1 MAQPLL
7 VYAGGFHPQDCVDNL
22 GEFLVSTM
30 EAFKREMFQEFK
42 SHSNQ
47 MQELTKSVEFLS
59 ANIDTAN
66 QTLKKVQLDYAD
78 IMKQNQKLTEANLK
92 LGETVNEL
100 KSKVREL
107 EQYSRRTNLEISGI
121 PETRNEDTMKILGDI
136 GTAIGVELH
145 DTQVMAAHRV
155 PSYKQGRA
163 PPMVV
168 QFQTKMQR
176 DVWITNYKK
185 NKDLSARRV
194 NNVFPDTRV
203 YINEHLSPDNKI
215 FLAQLKERSKQCNVK
230 YVWFKDDKFYLRRD
244 DGEKYFKITSLDEVE
259 KYR

>member
-1 MAQPLL
+1 
-7 VYAGGFHPQDCVDNL
+7 
-22 GEFLVSTM
+22 M
-30 EAFKREMFQEFK
+30 EAFKREMLQEFK
-42 SHSNQ
+42 SHSSQ
-47 MQELTKSVEFLS
+47 MQELTKSFEFLS

-66 QTLKKVQLDYAD
+66 QVLKKFQLDYTE

-92 LGETVNEL
+92 LGETFNEL
-100 KSKVREL
+100 KIKVREL
-107 EQYSRRTNLEISGI
+107 EQYSRRTNLEISI
-121 PETRNEDTMKILGDI
+121 PVTRNEDTMKILRDI

-155 PSYKQGRA
+155 PSYKQGRVS
-163 PPMVV
+163 PMVF

-176 DVWITNYKK
+176 DVWITSYKK

-194 NNVFPDTRV
+194 NNAFPDTRV

-230 YVWFKDDKFYLRRD
+230 YIWFKGDKLYLRRD
-244 DGEKYFKITSLDEVE
+244 DGEKHFKITSLDEVE

>member
-1 MAQPLL
+1 
-7 VYAGGFHPQDCVDNL
+7 
-22 GEFLVSTM
+22 
-30 EAFKREMFQEFK
+30 
-42 SHSNQ
+42 

-66 QTLKKVQLDYAD
+66 QTLKKVQLDYAE
-78 IMKQNQKLTEANLK
+78 IMKQNQKLNEANLK
-92 LGETVNEL
+92 LGDAVNEL

-121 PETRNEDTMKILGDI
+121 PETRNEDTMKILRDI

-176 DVWITNYKK
+176 DVWIANYKK
-185 NKDLSARRV
+185 NRDLSARRV
-194 NNVFPDTRV
+194 NTPFRTPGCTSMNICHRTTRSSWLNSRKEASSAMSSMSGLRMASS
-203 YINEHLSPDNKI
+203 ISGGMMGRNASKSLALMKWKNTAKI
-215 FLAQLKERSKQCNVK
+215 V
-230 YVWFKDDKFYLRRD
+230 
-244 DGEKYFKITSLDEVE
+244 I
-259 KYR
+259 